1 MKKRSRV
8 LLVVIMI
15 LAMFTACGG
24 GNSGSNVNGGNDAN
38 MEDDYLDLDTEYN
51 APENNAND
59 SEAESS
65 KVVLEGAYWLHEEEV
80 FRTGFI
86 MDGNGKY
93 RELRNGDL
101 VEGTYEML
109 DVYESSEGIE
119 YSFTLDLDGMVE
131 ERFLI
136 ISTDGKIYVEPFVY
150 AVVDE
155 ETFYGKEEE
164 TTPGPAPTIKYAFEG
179 KYFIMKNTGSGQ
191 MMIFFDGANAHCKYE
206 VGGTQ
211 LIPYTFDGVN
221 TITFTGGYEGTFTY
235 DAASETLY
243 TDMMSGQT
251 YVLSD
256 KATFDAF
263 GN

>member
-1 MKKRSRV
+1 MKKRFSI
-8 LLVVIMI
+8 LLAIVTTVA
-15 LAMFTACGG
+15 LVTGCGG
-24 GNSGSNVNGGNDAN
+24 GNTGSNVDAGNDAELGDN
-38 MEDDYLDLDTEYN
+38 YVDLNTEYN
-51 APENNAND
+51 EPENNGND

-65 KVVLEGAYWLHEEEV
+65 KVVLEGVYWLHEEEV

-93 RELRNGDL
+93 SELRNGSL

-109 DVYESSEGIE
+109 DVYELPEGTE
-119 YSFTLDLDGMVE
+119 YSFTLNIGGIVE
-131 ERFLI
+131 DCYI
-136 ISTDGKIYVEPFVY
+136 TISTDGKIYQEPFIY

-179 KYFIMKNTGSGQ
+179 KYYIMKDTGSGQ
-191 MMIFFDGANAHCKYE
+191 MMIYFDGVNAHCKYE

-221 TITFTGGYEGTFTY
+221 TISFTGGYEGTFTY
-235 DAASETLY
+235 DAANETLY
-243 TDMMSGQT
+243 TNMMGGET
-251 YVLSD
+251 YILSD
-256 KATFDAF
+256 KATYDAF